1 MAALLSIFAVV
12 VLFWAVFKQN
22 GSALNNWADRYTD
35 REVSGVPGKIFKGLI
50 LADTLSYSKRDVPVY
65 DEQFRIQKQDSKVI
79 REENYPYYFHNVK
92 EDQRPVDGNATTLWA
107 PT

>member
-1 MAALLSIFAVV
+1 
-12 VLFWAVFKQN
+12 
-22 GSALNNWADRYTD
+22 
-35 REVSGVPGKIFKGLI
+35 
-50 LADTLSYSKRDVPVY
+50 VPVY
-65 DEQFRIQKQDSKVI
+65 DEQFRIQKQDGKVI